1 MIHYPSLYSCPP
13 MGLCSSSH
21 HMAGVE
27 SISQLLDPG
36 LALPLDQQKVLEVMV
51 CLVQAEAYHV
61 FWDLADT
68 I

>member
-1 MIHYPSLYSCPP
+1 
-13 MGLCSSSH
+13 
-21 HMAGVE
+21 MAGVE